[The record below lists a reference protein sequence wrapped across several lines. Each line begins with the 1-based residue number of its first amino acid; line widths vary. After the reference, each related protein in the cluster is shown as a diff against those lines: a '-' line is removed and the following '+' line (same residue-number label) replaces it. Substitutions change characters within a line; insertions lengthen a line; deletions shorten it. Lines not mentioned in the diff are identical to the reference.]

1 MRPLWKAELILIF
14 FSHVSVCCDKGI
26 VSVFD
31 LQSGTNVHTLK
42 HHVGDVLACN
52 WSPLDEHILCTG
64 GADNKVLLWDTRSA
78 KNCLMSLNRSNS
90 IQITLSNP
98 CVNNFTA
105 HSGAVNCVKFVK
117 NGLKLIS
124 CGTDNV
130 IRLWDTLS
138 GKNELVDF
146 DDFVNHTKRSIHV
159 DISRETSP
167 EFMYVPSG
175 DTVNVYNV
183 ETGETVNKL
192 KGHFNSV
199 NCCFYEPFQCE
210 LYSGCVDGL
219 IIVWRDESPQ
229 EAAF

>member
-1 MRPLWKAELILIF
+1 M
-14 FSHVSVCCDKGI
+14 
-26 VSVFD
+26 
-31 LQSGTNVHTLK
+31 HTLK

-90 IQITLSNP
+90 IQITISNP

-105 HSGAVNCVKFVK
+105 HSGSVNSVKFVK

-138 GKNELVDF
+138 GKNELVDY
-146 DDFVNHTKRSIHV
+146 DDFVNHTKRSVHM
-159 DISRETSP
+159 DISRETTP
-167 EFMYVPSG
+167 EFIYVPSG

-183 ETGETVNKL
+183 ATGELVNKL

-199 NCCFYEPFQCE
+199 NCCFYEPFQSE
-210 LYSGCVDGL
+210 LYSGCIDGL
-219 IIVWRDESPQ
+219 IMVWRDEST
-229 EAAF
+229 EVVAF